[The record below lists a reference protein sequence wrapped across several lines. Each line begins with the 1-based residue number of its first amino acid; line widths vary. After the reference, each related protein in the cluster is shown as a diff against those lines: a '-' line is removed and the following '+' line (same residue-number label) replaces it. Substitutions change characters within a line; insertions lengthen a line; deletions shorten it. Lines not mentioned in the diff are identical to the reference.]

1 MSSSEGGAA
10 RLDWRTIVNGKTL
23 PMIPDWFDDLP
34 AYQRARVRWVFAD
47 PETKPNEPNSVR

>member
-1 MSSSEGGAA
+1 MSGAA